1 MRLDIV
7 ARIEMKWLE
16 DNFNYIDNSAGAV
29 ERQQYT
35 RVFILKLIKG
45 LLMPNKSQHL
55 MHESH
60 QVMRQFVS
68 KQNISRSPQ
77 ELNELDKTDLR
88 GRKGNQ

>member
-1 MRLDIV
+1 MGLVGIGDWNAIYDQLLGWRKTKSKLNAPHRSSKPTLRQGIGQVEWQSD
-7 ARIEMKWLE
+7 RDEM
-16 DNFNYIDNSAGAV
+16 
-29 ERQQYT
+29 
-35 RVFILKLIKG
+35 
-45 LLMPNKSQHL
+45 